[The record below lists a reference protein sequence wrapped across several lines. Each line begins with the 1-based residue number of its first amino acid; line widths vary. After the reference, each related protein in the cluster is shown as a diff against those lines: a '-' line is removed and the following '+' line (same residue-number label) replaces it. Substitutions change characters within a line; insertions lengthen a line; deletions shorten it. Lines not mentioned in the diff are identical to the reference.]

1 MAHYAFLDENNIVQ
15 EVLVGL
21 DETNTKD
28 LPTGFPSWELYYGSI
43 KDMEC
48 KRTSYNTI
56 GNEHLLG
63 GTPFRGNFAGI
74 GFTWDEANQVFIP
87 PIPEEEG
94 KTFTLNTST
103 WLWDMDE

>member
-74 GFTWDEANQVFIP
+74 GFTWDEANQV
-87 PIPEEEG
+87 G
-94 KTFTLNTST
+94 KLYR
-103 WLWDMDE
+103 LV

>member
-1 MAHYAFLDENNIVQ
+1 MAHYAFIDNELIVR
-15 EVLVGL
+15 EVLVGI
-21 DETNTKD
+21 DEDNTEE
-28 LPTGFPSWELYYGSI
+28 LPQGYPTWELYYSNI
-43 KDMEC
+43 KGMTC

-74 GFTWDEANQVFIP
+74 GFTWDEENEVFIP
-87 PIPEEEG
+87 PIPEEDG